1 MMIPSVLLLIP
12 TYTMMFNWDWI
23 DTYRVLIIPVSVS
36 AYNIFLMI
44 QFVSQIDDAYLEA
57 ARIDGANEVMIFA
70 KVVIPMSKPAI
81 ATIGILTFMGSWN
94 DFMGPLLYL
103 RGDAKM
109 TLQLAVYKFSNA
121 IPGVHIE
128 QLWAALVLV
137 SLPIVIVYFF
147 MQKNF
152 IKAFTGVGLK

>member
-1 MMIPSVLLLIP
+1 MMIF
-12 TYTMMFNWDWI
+12 T
-23 DTYRVLIIPVSVS
+23 
-36 AYNIFLMI
+36 
-44 QFVSQIDDAYLEA
+44 
-57 ARIDGANEVMIFA
+57 

-109 TLQLAVYKFSNA
+109 TLQLAVFKFSNA

-128 QLWAALVLV
+128 QLWAAMVII
-137 SLPIVIVYFF
+137 SLPMVIIYFLL
-147 MQKNF
+147 QKNF
-152 IKAFTGVGLK
+152 IVAFTGVGLK